1 MDRTDAGFTTT
12 KIRLETEVKVAN
24 IDEATFKE
32 LADVAEKTCPVS
44 RLLRPGLQVVEVAAT
59 LKK

>member
-1 MDRTDAGFTTT
+1 M
-12 KIRLETEVKVAN
+12 KVAN

-44 RLLRPGLQVVEVAAT
+44 RLLRPGLQEVEVAAT
-59 LKK
+59 